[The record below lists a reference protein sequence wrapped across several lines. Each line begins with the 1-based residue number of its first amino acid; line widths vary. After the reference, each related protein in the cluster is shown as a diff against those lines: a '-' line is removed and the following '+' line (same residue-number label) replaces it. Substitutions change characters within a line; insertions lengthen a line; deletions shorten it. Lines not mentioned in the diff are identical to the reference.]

1 LRYLTDRCQKFVAG
15 RVDRFQAGRSGVEHN
30 QPSVANALL
39 TVACTNAMS
48 PHFPTDAKRNIVSA
62 NRQCTPDTARDAK
75 ASEIAGNDCA
85 TDTKGDGRLD
95 AMATCNGCE
104 NKKSFKVTSPTS
116 PCLVVLNKPSRV
128 SSQHRRTVDAFRP

>member
-1 LRYLTDRCQKFVAG
+1 VIALLPRSSSLIALT
-15 RVDRFQAGRSGVEHN
+15 RFQAGCSGVEHN

-62 NRQCTPDTARDAK
+62 NRQCTPDAARDAK

-85 TDTKGDGRLD
+85 TDTKGDGRPD

-104 NKKSFKVTSPTS
+104 NKKSFKVTSQPVPCAQQTFTGPKSTS
-116 PCLVVLNKPSRV
+116 
-128 SSQHRRTVDAFRP
+128 